1 MGPQLPGITG
11 ACGQGTGL
19 HVAWALLGL
28 SLTSRV
34 ASDTVAQDL
43 NGNLGGGGRGVTRN
57 PQGGMV
63 AELNEGSFSCPACAQ
78 CLVGGS

>member
-34 ASDTVAQDL
+34 PQTQWLKTSMGTWGAGD
-43 NGNLGGGGRGVTRN
+43 GGVTRN